1 MKTRA
6 FVWAQAVVILTA
18 TAVTGNVWGATL
30 KIGDPAPKL
39 QVGKWVQGAPVKSFE
54 KDKAYIVEFWAT
66 WCGPCRVSIPHL
78 NEIHNKFKDKG
89 LVVIGQD
96 CWEKDESLVEPFIK
110 KMADKMTYRVALD
123 DKQGSEKGKM
133 AETWMEAAGRNGI
146 PSAFLVDKT
155 GNIAW
160 IGHPMELEEAVIE
173 QVLAG
178 TFDLK
183 KAAAER
189 AEADKNQQ
197 RISELSREFGSNMS
211 QKNWDK
217 AEITLNEMEKL
228 LPEESRS
235 NVSMARFNMLLGKG
249 DYAGAATM
257 ALRVSDANKENPM
270 LQNQLAWD
278 LITNEGNKTPDLE
291 AAQKIASRANDAA
304 KGQDP
309 AILDTYARVLF
320 MQGKNDKAIELQQK
334 AIGLSEDDAKEPL
347 QKTLDS
353 YKEGKLPPAE

>member
-1 MKTRA
+1 MKTRK
-6 FVWAQAVVILTA
+6 FTWARVGFLLVAVAI
-18 TAVTGNVWGATL
+18 TGNLWGATL
-30 KIGDPAPKL
+30 KIGDAAPKL
-39 QVGKWVQGAPVKSFE
+39 QAGKWVQGTPVKSFE

-133 AETWMEAAGRNGI
+133 AQTWMEAAAQNGI
-146 PSAFLVDKT
+146 PSAFLVDKS

-189 AEADKNQQ
+189 AELDKNQQ

-217 AEITLNEMEKL
+217 AEATLNEMEKL
-228 LPEESRS
+228 LPEKSRS
-235 NVSMARFNMLLGKG
+235 SLSMARFNLLLGKG
-249 DYAGAATM
+249 DYAGAAMM
-257 ALRVSDANKENPM
+257 ALKASDANKENAM
-270 LQNQLAWD
+270 LQNQLAWE
-278 LITNEGNKTPDLE
+278 LITHEGNKTPDLE
-291 AAQKIASRANDAA
+291 AAQKIASRANEAA

-320 MQGKNDKAIELQQK
+320 MQGKKDQAVELQQK
-334 AIGLSEDDAKEPL
+334 AISLSEGDAKEAL